1 VLLVVCAG
9 DAVSPQQRPAVNV
22 QTDHDELSVLETERR
37 VTGGGESELRIRP
50 VMYLEYP
57 LRTYGRQDRYLP
69 LT

>member
-1 VLLVVCAG
+1 
-9 DAVSPQQRPAVNV
+9 
-22 QTDHDELSVLETERR
+22 
-37 VTGGGESELRIRP
+37 LRIRP